1 MKKDRKKERD
11 IVMKG
16 KKGRWI
22 DIEKAGER
30 RRRERERQRERGGGG
45 ERETKRERRRKRE
58 RMALMGEGIKSLIPL
73 LYHQRHTQIE
83 I

>member
-16 KKGRWI
+16 NKGRWI

-30 RRRERERQRERGGGG
+30 RRRERETE
-45 ERETKRERRRKRE
+45 RERRRRRE
-58 RMALMGEGIKSLIPL
+58 RNSVWPALMWKGIKSLIPL